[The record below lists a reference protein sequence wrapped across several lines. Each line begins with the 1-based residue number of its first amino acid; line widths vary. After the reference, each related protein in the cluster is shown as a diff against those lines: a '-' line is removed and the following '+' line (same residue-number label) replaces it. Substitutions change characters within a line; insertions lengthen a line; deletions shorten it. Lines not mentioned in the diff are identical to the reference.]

1 MNEPRHANDR
11 KHFVTAVAEAQAQ
24 APKKKVKKEA
34 AAAGAAPIY
43 TQADVDA
50 MINEAAR
57 RAAAETMSIRAAREA
72 PTSQIILNPEG
83 PPRPFLP
90 NPSTDFRLFFRGL
103 PDPEPSS
110 S

>member
-1 MNEPRHANDR
+1 MNEPRHADDR

-57 RAAAETMSIRAAREA
+57 RAAAETMSVRAASEA
-72 PTSQIILNPEG
+72 ARLEKFFEP
-83 PPRPFLP
+83 PPRPFPPITRAPPDTFL
-90 NPSTDFRLFFRGL
+90 RGL
-103 PDPEPSS
+103 WDPQQR
-110 S
+110 